1 LYPFIPNK
9 ADKPY
14 RKEACRNFEAGFTLV
29 EMIAVLVL
37 TGIIAAVLG
46 LSIAQGVKSYVF
58 VKENI
63 SVSQKAQLALSRIEK
78 ELTVMTDIHET
89 DSGNFCIRY
98 KLQTQEQ
105 GSAHF
110 RTIGLDGGNVEM
122 AVSESSDTG
131 CPSGGTPGDILVN
144 HVDSFSFRYED
155 HNGNITESPP
165 AGFNNLYAIH
175 VELILDRVSPDG
187 QEDFTLIINPRNTGE
202 LNAPGGGG

>member
-14 RKEACRNFEAGFTLV
+14 TKLACRNFEAGFTLV

-37 TGIIAAVLG
+37 TGIIAAILG

-58 VKENI
+58 VKENVSI
-63 SVSQKAQLALSRIEK
+63 SQQAQLALSRIDK

-89 DSGNFCIRY
+89 DSGSPCIRY
-98 KLQTQEQ
+98 KMQTQEQ

-110 RTIGLDGGNVEM
+110 RTIGMNGGNLEM
-122 AVSESSDTG
+122 AVSEDSDTG
-131 CPSGGTPGDILVN
+131 CPSGGTPGDILIN
-144 HVDSFSFRYED
+144 HVDSFSFQYED
-155 HNGNITESPP
+155 HNGDITANPP

-175 VELILDRVSPDG
+175 VNLSLDRVSPDG
-187 QEDFTLIINPRNTGE
+187 EETFTLIINPRNTGE